1 VEEDER
7 FRAAGDTE
15 PSGFIWHESYTKA
28 LLKLPT
34 RELQTE
40 FLFGVIAYGSYGTE
54 PFFEYPLD
62 MVFEGIRPN
71 IDCSKKRVA
80 AGKKGGRPSKDKS
93 G

>member
-1 VEEDER
+1 MEEDER

-40 FLFGVIAYGSYGTE
+40 FLFGVIAYGSFGTE
-54 PFFEYPLD
+54 PFFDYPLD

-71 IDCSKKRVA
+71 IDLSKKRSA
-80 AGKKGGRPSKDKS
+80 AGKKGRKAREENSQ
-93 G
+93 